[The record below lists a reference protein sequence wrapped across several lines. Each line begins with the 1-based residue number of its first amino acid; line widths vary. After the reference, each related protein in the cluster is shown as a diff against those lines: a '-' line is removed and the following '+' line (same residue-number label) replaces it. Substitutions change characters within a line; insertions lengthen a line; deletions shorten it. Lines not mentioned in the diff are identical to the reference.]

1 MTVELTATE
10 WATVSAV
17 TICLAL
23 VSVVG
28 WARQMQ
34 VQQQTERRLRWLAGQ
49 PLQRRRFELPS
60 LTRTV
65 RNWRNTQ
72 SAAALRLRLEEY
84 WIAVALAALAGALI
98 GGLTRGLVG
107 AVILGAV
114 GAGGTLY
121 YFQWRRQQFLQ
132 RAESQLPDFLRGLS
146 TAMRAGSSFAQAL
159 TLVGQ
164 EFPDPLGREVQR
176 LSRREALGA
185 TLEDALSEL
194 AERVPSKDLQLAII
208 AIQTQREVGGALS
221 PLLESVVETLAQRQA
236 LKAEVRTLTAQGR
249 ASGTV
254 LTLLPIGLGL
264 LIWFINPTYV
274 HPVLTTGL
282 GHIMLAY
289 GIGSLIVG
297 SIIIRRLVKG
307 PDL

>member
-1 MTVELTATE
+1 
-10 WATVSAV
+10 
-17 TICLAL
+17 
-23 VSVVG
+23 
-28 WARQMQ
+28 
-34 VQQQTERRLRWLAGQ
+34 
-49 PLQRRRFELPS
+49 
-60 LTRTV
+60 
-65 RNWRNTQ
+65 
-72 SAAALRLRLEEY
+72 
-84 WIAVALAALAGALI
+84 
-98 GGLTRGLVG
+98 
-107 AVILGAV
+107 
-114 GAGGTLY
+114 
-121 YFQWRRQQFLQ
+121 
-132 RAESQLPDFLRGLS
+132 LPDFLRGLS

>member
-23 VSVVG
+23 ISVVG

-49 PLQRRRFELPS
+49 PLPRRRFELPS

>member
-1 MTVELTATE
+1 MPVNLTAEE
-10 WATVSAV
+10 WATISAV
-17 TICLAL
+17 TVCLAVVAA
-23 VSVVG
+23 VSWV
-28 WARQMQ
+28 RQVQ
-34 VQQQTERRLRWLAGQ
+34 VQQHTERRLRWVAGQ
-49 PLQRRRFELPS
+49 PVQRRQFGLPS
-60 LTRTV
+60 FKRTL

-84 WIAVALAALAGALI
+84 WIAVALAAVVGALI
-98 GGLTRGLVG
+98 GEVTRGLVG
-107 AVILGAV
+107 ALILGAV
-114 GAGGTLY
+114 GAIGTLY

-254 LTLLPIGLGL
+254 LTLLPVGLGL

-274 HPVLTTGL
+274 RPVLTTGL

-289 GIGSLIVG
+289 GIGSLMVG
-297 SIIIRRLVKG
+297 SIIIRRLVRG